1 MRSSFFG
8 FNVAVTGL
16 YTAQRNLDVINNNI
30 SNVNTPGYSRQ
41 QTVQQAL
48 RPMNLYDGTGMIGTG
63 VEVTAVKRVRD
74 EYLDTMYWSEN
85 VTFGEWDTK
94 RTLLSELE
102 ATFNE
107 PSNSG
112 FTQIMDEFFS
122 SLQELSKDPSSEAVR
137 ALVKERGVT
146 LAKYFNDMATRF
158 EELQVDIND
167 RIETTVERI
176 NSIGVQ
182 IQQLNKQIYTVELD
196 GSTANELRDQR
207 TLLIDELSKLINIEV
222 NEVAVGKL
230 PSGRDDVRMTITISG
245 KAFIDHFNLSK
256 LALVQRENKL
266 NEGDVPNLFD
276 IKWED
281 GNSLKITGGV
291 LRGYLDVRDGNSGLN
306 GSPVYKGIPDYIRKL
321 NQFVQTFAMAF
332 NEGYIDLDNDGV
344 IDPVKNPAEDGK
356 GHVDGYGIGSAADLG
371 IRFFTMLGTENKSIS
386 SSDFIGGASD
396 PAAISARYSNITAK
410 NFAVSSDILDNI
422 NLIATSDT
430 KDQVGNINN
439 LRELMKLRNNDQM
452 FVEGAPE
459 DFMKSIVTTL
469 GVSSQQAVRISANQ
483 EVIVKQ
489 VENRRLS
496 ESGVSL
502 DEEVA
507 NMVKHQQ
514 AYSAAAQMINT
525 MAEIYDILI
534 NRVGV

>member
-1 MRSSFFG
+1 
-8 FNVAVTGL
+8 
-16 YTAQRNLDVINNNI
+16 
-30 SNVNTPGYSRQ
+30 
-41 QTVQQAL
+41 
-48 RPMNLYDGTGMIGTG
+48 
-63 VEVTAVKRVRD
+63 
-74 EYLDTMYWSEN
+74 
-85 VTFGEWDTK
+85 
-94 RTLLSELE
+94 
-102 ATFNE
+102 
-107 PSNSG
+107 
-112 FTQIMDEFFS
+112 
-122 SLQELSKDPSSEAVR
+122 
-137 ALVKERGVT
+137 
-146 LAKYFNDMATRF
+146 
-158 EELQVDIND
+158 
-167 RIETTVERI
+167 
-176 NSIGVQ
+176 VQ

-266 NEGDVPNLFD
+266 NEEDVPNLFD